1 MRLSKIIL
9 YSDAKGRGV
18 KPDAC
23 VEVSQRLTIMR
34 DGHIWFIGYNYG
46 DGFNSRR
53 IIRRKRVN
61 IGQEKAETLLEL
73 LKEFFL
79 ESSNHPSSTNRDWWR
94 IQLID
99 EDGNEYN
106 YNVSIVGEVIL
117 KEIDLTQYMRNIIPI
132 DDMYLFGNKDSHNL
146 T

>member
-34 DGHIWFIGYNYG
+34 DGHIWFTGYNYG
-46 DGFNSRR
+46 DGFNL
-53 IIRRKRVN
+53 
-61 IGQEKAETLLEL
+61 ET
-73 LKEFFL
+73 
-79 ESSNHPSSTNRDWWR
+79 SNHPSSTNRDWWR

-132 DDMYLFGNKDSHNL
+132 DDMYLFGNNDSHNL

>member
-1 MRLSKIIL
+1 M
-9 YSDAKGRGV
+9 
-18 KPDAC
+18 
-23 VEVSQRLTIMR
+23 
-34 DGHIWFIGYNYG
+34 
-46 DGFNSRR
+46 
-53 IIRRKRVN
+53 N

-79 ESSNHPSSTNRDWWR
+79 ETSNHPSSTNRDWWR

>member
-1 MRLSKIIL
+1 MDTSGLL
-9 YSDAKGRGV
+9 D
-18 KPDAC
+18 
-23 VEVSQRLTIMR
+23 T
-34 DGHIWFIGYNYG
+34 
-46 DGFNSRR
+46 

>member
-1 MRLSKIIL
+1 MKLSKIIL

-34 DGHIWFIGYNYG
+34 DGHIWFTGYNYG

-79 ESSNHPSSTNRDWWR
+79 
-94 IQLID
+94 
-99 EDGNEYN
+99 
-106 YNVSIVGEVIL
+106 
-117 KEIDLTQYMRNIIPI
+117 KEIDLTQYMRNIITI